1 MAETCRR
8 FSTYIINSH
17 IPMHLLVLF
26 SYVDLICGTI
36 RVFGR
41 PSVNSWNV
49 SGYPVSRLRYEIGTF
64 RIQVRIDTLWT
75 GIFGGHRT
83 VHKYRPV

>member
-1 MAETCRR
+1 
-8 FSTYIINSH
+8 
-17 IPMHLLVLF
+17 MHLSVLF

-41 PSVNSWNV
+41 PSVNSRNIF
-49 SGYPVSRLRYEIGTF
+49 GYLLSRPRYEIGTF

-75 GIFGGHRT
+75 GICGGHRT
-83 VHKYRPV
+83 VHKYRSI